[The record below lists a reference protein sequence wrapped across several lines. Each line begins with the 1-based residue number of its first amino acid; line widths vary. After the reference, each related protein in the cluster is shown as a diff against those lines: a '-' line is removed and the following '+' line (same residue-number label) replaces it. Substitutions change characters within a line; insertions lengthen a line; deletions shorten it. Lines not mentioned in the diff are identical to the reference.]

1 MPANTDL
8 IQLIDAQK
16 NLMIAV
22 STGGPRIQETND
34 EYKQRR
40 LEIKAA
46 LLRKQLDDPNPY
58 SDLWAWYGKWSSGD
72 LPSYQSR
79 RLYIGELYQPLLDK
93 LEIEDIEH
101 PAEPTFEDTGWVKV
115 DRGVDS
121 IRVRLENA
129 KTEQEYQTVGFL
141 CRETLISLAQSVY
154 DPFTHKPIDGTE
166 PSQTDAYRMLE
177 AYFTAEL
184 AGRANEALR
193 RHAKA
198 SLVLANALQHDRT
211 ARFRDAALCA
221 EATRTVVNI
230 AAIIS
235 GKRDPEYPTGKGKRT
250 NSSSEDDIA
259 F

>member
-1 MPANTDL
+1 MPGNTDL
-8 IQLIDAQK
+8 IELIEAQK
-16 NLMIAV
+16 QLMIAV

-34 EYKQRR
+34 EYKKRR

-46 LLRKQLDDPNPY
+46 LLRKQIDDPNPY

-79 RLYIGELYQPLLDK
+79 RDYIGELYQPVLDQ
-93 LEIEDIEH
+93 LEVEDIEH
-101 PAEPTFEDTGWVKV
+101 PAEPTFEETGWTKV
-115 DRGVDS
+115 DRGVDG
-121 IRVRLENA
+121 IRARLESA
-129 KTEQEYQTVGFL
+129 TTEEQYQTVGLL

-154 DPFTHKPIDGTE
+154 DPFTHKPIDETE
-166 PSQTDAYRMLE
+166 PSQTDAYKMLE
-177 AYFTAEL
+177 AYFSAEL
-184 AGRANEALR
+184 SGKPNEALR

-211 ARFRDAALCA
+211 ATFRNAALCA

-230 AAIIS
+230 TAIIS
-235 GKRDPEYPTGKGKRT
+235 GKRDPEEGSEGTG
-250 NSSSEDDIA
+250 SADDDDDEIP